1 MGRAV
6 ARRHR
11 GKGTGAGVGRGRAR
25 GRLEPGRAP
34 GAARA
39 ARLSRAPGN
48 SVPRDVGRGGG
59 HSAAARLDRRHL
71 TQHTTDPRGARDL
84 IRVRRARRG
93 RVGDPGARQQILP
106 ALRHCQRDAQPHQL
120 SRQLRDRLP
129 GRSGAA
135 LPESSGGANRFPGRS
150 QVVLGNGLVHRVRRH
165 SRDPGAG
172 AVREWNGRLHRDR
185 VWPWPRLRPRARL
198 QGEDVASPPGAQLP
212 TVFGEVPVRKQL
224 LDRDWKQQ
232 TRGFRAGYLLYPDEL
247 LGVREAAGYFFDS
260 SVSAQYV
267 LTNFPYFGF
276 RRRALGSEHSKIVV
290 VPVALDDSRGELRIR
305 NFLTAGTVEQA
316 LRDWTE
322 VIRANTENGAITCLL
337 IHPTDVTYKLET
349 ERRLITANRRE
360 DTRIGDMGAV
370 ARFWRERA
378 RLRPPLERTANGD
391 FENVLN
397 LRRGELA

>member
-34 GAARA
+34 GAART
-39 ARLSRAPGN
+39 ARLSRSPGDT
-48 SVPRDVGRGGG
+48 VPRDVGRGGG

-150 QVVLGNGLVHRVRRH
+150 QVVLGNGLVHGVRRH

-198 QGEDVASPPGAQLP
+198 QGDDVDSPPGAQLRGG
-212 TVFGEVPVRKQL
+212 TSLDQLVRAIGGRVPPAAPRSVRRQRASL
-224 LDRDWKQQ
+224 SLSPHRARGQ
-232 TRGFRAGYLLYPDEL
+232 THGAVP
-247 LGVREAAGYFFDS
+247 
-260 SVSAQYV
+260 
-267 LTNFPYFGF
+267 LT
-276 RRRALGSEHSKIVV
+276 RRRCQGGVSQRAHVRPNGSRLGRAQHVLRHDQV
-290 VPVALDDSRGELRIR
+290 LHGLHRHRVLHPRPRAVDSTG
-305 NFLTAGTVEQA
+305 
-316 LRDWTE
+316 
-322 VIRANTENGAITCLL
+322 
-337 IHPTDVTYKLET
+337 
-349 ERRLITANRRE
+349 
-360 DTRIGDMGAV
+360 
-370 ARFWRERA
+370 
-378 RLRPPLERTANGD
+378 
-391 FENVLN
+391 
-397 LRRGELA
+397 